1 MYHCNHFCI
10 RCWDNKTFSVLQ
22 NQPKLNDQ
30 ELNLELNY
38 NIYFLIYNINQKL
51 SKYNSDLYMNI
62 YRYLILEIKMDRNA
76 VSHRGG
82 SLAFGNDRMLFLS
95 IGDNTTPFDQH
106 DSKYV
111 SSGFAPLDGRK
122 GFERYDAARAS
133 ANSADLRGKI
143 LRITIH
149 EDGTYSIPKGNL
161 FPVGTDSTRPEIYVM
176 GNRNP
181 FRISVD
187 KKTNYLYW
195 GEVGPDASADS
206 LEQRGPR
213 GYDEL
218 NQAKKAGNFGWP
230 FFVGNNL
237 SYHNFDFTTGRVGSV
252 FDVNQPINLSRNNT
266 GLKQLPPAMPALIW
280 YPYAISTN
288 FPELGN
294 GGRNAMAGPVYYA
307 DMYPPKT
314 RLPDYLNGKLFFYD
328 WIRDWIKIVTL
339 NKNGDFEKIE
349 PFMPS
354 TKWNGIIDME
364 MGPDGK
370 LYVLEYGKGW
380 FTDNA
385 DAGLS
390 RIDFYNGEFP
400 LTADLKIEKDKSSLP
415 LHVKSSAI
423 LKFANKNKLTYTW
436 HFGDKIII
444 SNEPKAEFEF
454 NKLGKFDVFVEIQDN
469 KGKYF
474 KSNAESIIVGNNI
487 PEIKIEVDNNQTIFK
502 IGEPLK
508 YKVLVNDRE
517 DQGNFDTSNVFIEV
531 GYIKTIDKAVEAY
544 NNLNDPTL
552 GKVLLQNYD
561 CNSCHKLNESS
572 IGPSF
577 TAIASK
583 YNEDSHSIQYLINKI
598 IRGGG
603 GVWGENVMPAHPN
616 LQHKEV
622 QKLVNW
628 IISLK
633 NTKKQS
639 LPINGSIIA
648 QFNDAKS
655 GEYMKISASYTD
667 KGFKGLPPQTGT
679 SVIYLTNSNAT
690 FFSKISRNIAK
701 FFK

>member
-1 MYHCNHFCI
+1 
-10 RCWDNKTFSVLQ
+10 VV
-22 NQPKLNDQ
+22 
-30 ELNLELNY
+30 
-38 NIYFLIYNINQKL
+38 
-51 SKYNSDLYMNI
+51 NSTEKI
-62 YRYLILEIKMDRNA
+62 ILEIKMDRNA

-82 SLAFGNDRMLFLS
+82 SMVFGNDRMLFLS

-314 RLPDYLNGKLFFYD
+314 RLQ
-328 WIRDWIKIVTL
+328 
-339 NKNGDFEKIE
+339 
-349 PFMPS
+349 
-354 TKWNGIIDME
+354 II
-364 MGPDGK
+364 
-370 LYVLEYGKGW
+370 
-380 FTDNA
+380 
-385 DAGLS
+385 
-390 RIDFYNGEFP
+390 
-400 LTADLKIEKDKSSLP
+400 
-415 LHVKSSAI
+415 
-423 LKFANKNKLTYTW
+423 
-436 HFGDKIII
+436 
-444 SNEPKAEFEF
+444 
-454 NKLGKFDVFVEIQDN
+454 
-469 KGKYF
+469 
-474 KSNAESIIVGNNI
+474 
-487 PEIKIEVDNNQTIFK
+487 
-502 IGEPLK
+502 
-508 YKVLVNDRE
+508 
-517 DQGNFDTSNVFIEV
+517 
-531 GYIKTIDKAVEAY
+531 
-544 NNLNDPTL
+544 
-552 GKVLLQNYD
+552 
-561 CNSCHKLNESS
+561 
-572 IGPSF
+572 
-577 TAIASK
+577 
-583 YNEDSHSIQYLINKI
+583 
-598 IRGGG
+598 
-603 GVWGENVMPAHPN
+603 
-616 LQHKEV
+616 
-622 QKLVNW
+622 
-628 IISLK
+628 
-633 NTKKQS
+633 
-639 LPINGSIIA
+639 
-648 QFNDAKS
+648 
-655 GEYMKISASYTD
+655 
-667 KGFKGLPPQTGT
+667 
-679 SVIYLTNSNAT
+679 
-690 FFSKISRNIAK
+690 
-701 FFK
+701 